1 MKLNLEI
8 WIRLFFR
15 TIILLIG
22 FVLFRNNQ
30 ISISAITDVSKY
42 NLPYEI
48 TSMSVE
54 NNELLIKGWAFI
66 AYQQHYL
73 SVQTHATQFSFTSS
87 SDVFTIDAELTN
99 YSQTLMMEYFG
110 SPTCTLDS
118 INKNPE
124 TCNFSYEYVGFI
136 ARIPLD
142 RFKTGHT
149 YQSKIISNAL
159 NANLSYQT
167 DVYFPMSTDLTLQ
180 DTSKRLTIIS
190 RLDDTILTINSTT
203 VLARKEA
210 SKTGATWFYG
220 TNCSTSYLNQLYFLK
235 NTVYKNVYEKIIV
248 DDTSFYRLK
257 ANLYLCNLYR
267 RRIIEGQMFDPV
279 WIASPYVSYSG
290 SPLTIFVESVNQAPV
305 LTTRDVEIY
314 ENETINLLDYVSAY
328 DLEDGDISS
337 KIELIETNYQ
347 YKIGSY
353 YALFRVSDSY
363 GLTDTKSLN
372 IHIKEIPNFIPTIVT
387 ESIKLLQYSY
397 YDAKD
402 HATAS
407 DFEDGDITDKIIV
420 LNVIDTNTLGQQ
432 DQCYGVSDTKGAYFE
447 ACMTVDIISYKTYS
461 NMFRFVST
469 NNAFVSEPIPEL
481 WILKTYQLTDLINSN
496 LVISSSKLD

>member
-8 WIRLFFR
+8 WTRLFFR
-15 TIILLIG
+15 TIILFIG
-22 FVLFRNNQ
+22 FLILRNNQ
-30 ISISAITDVSKY
+30 ISIKAITEVSKY

-54 NNELLIKGWAFI
+54 NNQLLIKGWAFI

-73 SVQTHATQFSFTSS
+73 SENTHATQFSFTSL
-87 SDVFTIDAELTN
+87 SDGFTIDAELTN

-118 INKNPE
+118 INKSPE

-142 RFKTGHT
+142 RFITGHT
-149 YQSKIISNAL
+149 YQSKIISKAL

-167 DVYFPMSTDLTLQ
+167 DVYFPMSTDLSLQ
-180 DTSKRLTIIS
+180 DSSKQLTIIS

-203 VLARKEA
+203 VLARKEP
-210 SKTGATWFYG
+210 SKTGSTWFYG

-248 DDTSFYRLK
+248 DDTSFYRVK

-290 SPLTIFVESVNQAPV
+290 SPLTIFVESVNQAPI
-305 LTTRDVEIY
+305 LTTKDVEVY
-314 ENETINLLDYVSAY
+314 ENETINLWDYVSAY
-328 DLEDGDISS
+328 DVEDGDISS
-337 KIELIETNYQ
+337 KIVLVETNYQ
-347 YKIGSY
+347 HKIGSY
-353 YALFRVSDSY
+353 YAIFEVSDSH
-363 GLTDTKSLN
+363 GLVNTKRMN
-372 IHIKEIPNFIPTIVT
+372 IHIKEIPNFIPIIHTQ
-387 ESIKLLQYSY
+387 SIKLLQYSY
-397 YDAKD
+397 FEPLDY
-402 HATAS
+402 ATAS
-407 DFEDGDITDKIIV
+407 DFEDGDISDKVFVI
-420 LNVIDTNTLGQQ
+420 NNIDTNILGIQL
-432 DQCYGVSDTKGAYFE
+432 QCFGVVDSKEAYVE
-447 ACMTVDIISYKTYS
+447 SCMNVEVISYKTYA
-461 NMFRFVST
+461 NMFRFVSV
-469 NNAFVSEPIPEL
+469 NNAFESEPMPEL
-481 WILKTYQLTDLINSN
+481 WHLKSYQLTDLIKSN
-496 LVISSSKLD
+496 LVISSIKLD